1 MGGVRRL
8 AALAHSARDEDTV
21 LRALRYELHY
31 ALDVDEVRFEVDVDG
46 TWPSLPVIVDSRRRG
61 VLVFVTHPPRA
72 WRRGDRHRRRPH
84 RGGRRVLA
92 LQEARQAARV
102 DSLTGA
108 LNHGA
113 MITRLEE
120 EIDRARRYRTGLA
133 CLIIDLDDFKEINDR
148 WGHATGD
155 SVLRQVAALLRAE
168 FRAHDQ
174 VARYGGD
181 EFVVVLP
188 HAVGPRAEIAGR
200 RALRRLRDIHVVTDE
215 GRRPLSASLGLANWS
230 EPETPSE
237 LLAKADQALLEG
249 KRAGKDQL
257 RTAGDVWPWE
267 ERVGGT
273 GPAESP
279 PVPSVPAGA
288 RPLAGVLVDQLV
300 HPVHGVLHRVLGDVR
315 RARCRCRT

>member
-1 MGGVRRL
+1 MNGAISIAQAMGGVRRL

-31 ALDVDEVRFEVDVDG
+31 ALGADEVRFQQSGESA
-46 TWPSLPVIVDSRRRG
+46 WPSLPLIVDNRRRG
-61 VLVFVTHPPRA
+61 SLVIVTHPPRRLSDEEIDVSA
-72 WRRGDRHRRRPH
+72 ALIEAAAA
-84 RGGRRVLA
+84 VLA

-113 MITRLEE
+113 MISRLEE

-133 CLIIDLDDFKEINDR
+133 ALIIDLDDFKGINDR

-155 SVLRQVAALLRAE
+155 SVLRQVATLLRTE

-188 HAVGPRAEIAGR
+188 HAAGPRAEIAAR

-215 GRRPLSASLGLANWS
+215 GRQPLSASLGLAEWA
-230 EPETPSE
+230 EPETPHE
-237 LLAKADQALLEG
+237 LLAKADQALLAG

-257 RTAGDVWPWE
+257 RTAVGQWPWGE
-267 ERVGGT
+267 G
-273 GPAESP
+273 AEAMAAEQ
-279 PVPSVPAGA
+279 PAGL
-288 RPLAGVLVDQLV
+288 RP
-300 HPVHGVLHRVLGDVR
+300 
-315 RARCRCRT
+315 

>member
-1 MGGVRRL
+1 MNGAISTAQLMGGVRRL
-8 AALAHSARDEDTV
+8 AALAHSARDEETV

-31 ALDVDEVRFEVDVDG
+31 ALDADEVRFQAAGERG
-46 TWPSLPVIVDSRRRG
+46 WPSLPLIVDGRRRG
-61 VLVFVTHPPRA
+61 ALVVVTHPPRA
-72 WRRGDRHRRRPH
+72 LTDEELDIAGALVEAAAA
-84 RGGRRVLA
+84 VLA

-113 MITRLEE
+113 MFARLEE

-133 CLIIDLDDFKEINDR
+133 ALIIDLDDFKGINDR

-155 SVLRQVAALLRAE
+155 SVLRQVATLLRAE

-188 HAVGPRAEIAGR
+188 HAAGPRAEVAAR
-200 RALRRLRDIHVVTDE
+200 RALRRLRDIHVVTDD
-215 GRRPLSASLGLANWS
+215 GREPLSASIGLAEWI
-230 EPETPSE
+230 EPETPHE
-237 LLAKADQALLEG
+237 LLAKADQALLAG

-257 RTAGDVWPWE
+257 RLATGEWPLDGADDE
-267 ERVGGT
+267 QHGPRV
-273 GPAESP
+273 S
-279 PVPSVPAGA
+279 AGA
-288 RPLAGVLVDQLV
+288 R
-300 HPVHGVLHRVLGDVR
+300 
-315 RARCRCRT
+315 

>member
-1 MGGVRRL
+1 MGGVRRI

-21 LRALRYELHY
+21 LRALLYELHY
-31 ALDVDEVRFEVDVDG
+31 ALDVDEVRFETAGD
-46 TWPSLPVIVDSRRRG
+46 PARSSLPLIVDNRRRG
-61 VLVFVTHPPRA
+61 KLVFLTHPARTLSDEEVDVA
-72 WRRGDRHRRRPH
+72 AALIEAAAA
-84 RGGRRVLA
+84 VLA

-113 MITRLEE
+113 MIARLEE
-120 EIDRARRYRTGLA
+120 EIDRSRRYRTGLA
-133 CLIIDLDDFKEINDR
+133 CLLIDLDDFKAINDR

-155 SVLRQVAALLRAE
+155 SVLRQVAALLRTE

-188 HAVGPRAEIAGR
+188 HAAGPRAEIAAR

-215 GRRPLSASLGLANWS
+215 GRQPLSASIGLAEWA
-230 EPETPSE
+230 EPETPAE
-237 LLAKADQALLEG
+237 LLAKADQALLAG

-257 RTAGDVWPWE
+257 RTAVGAWPWE
-267 ERVGGT
+267 DEAENA
-273 GPAESP
+273 PADP
-279 PVPSVPAGA
+279 QAPGQPAGA
-288 RPLAGVLVDQLV
+288 SL
-300 HPVHGVLHRVLGDVR
+300 
-315 RARCRCRT
+315 

>member
-31 ALDVDEVRFEVDVDG
+31 ALDVDEVRFQVDPDP
-46 TWPSLPVIVDSRRRG
+46 TWPWLPLIVDSRRRG
-61 VLVFVTHPPRA
+61 VLVFVTHPPR
-72 WRRGDRHRRRPH
+72 RLGDEEIDIAAALIEAAAA
-84 RGGRRVLA
+84 VLA

-181 EFVVVLP
+181 EFVVLLP

-200 RALRRLRDIHVVTDE
+200 RALRRLRDIHVVTEE

-230 EPETPSE
+230 EPETPAE

-249 KRAGKDQL
+249 KRSGKDQL
-257 RTAGDVWPWE
+257 RTASDVWPWE
-267 ERVGGT
+267 ESA
-273 GPAESP
+273 PAESP

-288 RPLAGVLVDQLV
+288 R
-300 HPVHGVLHRVLGDVR
+300 
-315 RARCRCRT
+315 